1 MGKQV
6 NFYLLP
12 ADLVVVED
20 AIRSTGPVAFLPNLV
35 PEPLVKQLP
44 TIAISEAQMGKEPL
58 RVYVTHPK
66 CLKLIRFRPV
76 PERGYFIIEPGSPVI
91 ELDRNYVDDQRIRHG
106 RLYFYTGSDFDPE
119 FMKWAEGVLRA
130 VRKVLVRKPE
140 LGGEYFG
147 PGALE
152 WIKKR
157 RATVQP
163 GVAAVA
169 QSA

>member
-12 ADLVVVED
+12 ADLITVED

-35 PEPLVKQLP
+35 PEPLVKKLP
-44 TIAISEAQMGKEPL
+44 TIAMSEAQMGKEPL

-66 CLKLIRFRPV
+66 YLQLIRFRPV
-76 PERGYFIIEPGSPVI
+76 PQQGYFTIEPGSAVI
-91 ELDRNYVDDQRIRHG
+91 ELDRNYVDGQRIRHG
-106 RLYFYTGSDFDPE
+106 RMCFYTGPDFDPE
-119 FMKWAEGVLRA
+119 FMKRAEGVLRA

-140 LGGEYFG
+140 LGGEFFG

-152 WIKKR
+152 WVER
-157 RATVQP
+157 RHATVQP
-163 GVAAVA
+163 GVAALA
-169 QSA
+169 QSG